1 MVFIKNLFKKPIVI
15 VAAVVLIIIVGYFSL
30 SGSKAP
36 TYNSIVVQRGSVLQ
50 EVSVTGRVK
59 PAQSVDL
66 AFEKGGKVAV
76 INVAVGDIA
85 VAGQTLMRLENG
97 DLYAQLLGA
106 QANLK
111 SQTAQLAEL
120 KSGTR
125 PEEIEIQ
132 KVKVANAE
140 LALGDAKTGLI
151 DVLQDAYVKSDDAI
165 RNKVDQ
171 FFNNPRTSS
180 PTINFSANSS
190 QIKYDLEL
198 GRLVMESTL
207 VSWNSSLTNLT
218 VNSDLSLY
226 IRNAKNNLTQIKS
239 FLDEASL
246 SVNALTANSNL
257 TQTTIDGWKAA
268 VYTAR
273 TNIGTATA
281 NLSTSEESLNSA
293 ESDVTLAKNE
303 LVLDRAGTVPE
314 QILAQEANVEK
325 AQANVTDYS
334 AQLAKS
340 IIRSPINGIVTAQNT
355 KVGEIV
361 PTNTVVVSV
370 ISRTKFEMET
380 NVAEADISK
389 VEVGDFASVT
399 LDAYGSDVF
408 FDAKV
413 TAIDPAETIIEG
425 VATYK
430 TTLQFISEDARVK
443 SGMTANIDINTA
455 KLDNV
460 LAIPQRAII
469 SKDGDKSVQ
478 ILINNT
484 IKEVPVKIGLRG
496 SDGKIEIIEG
506 VKEGDTVVIPS

>member
-1 MVFIKNLFKKPIVI
+1 
-15 VAAVVLIIIVGYFSL
+15 
-30 SGSKAP
+30 
-36 TYNSIVVQRGSVLQ
+36 
-50 EVSVTGRVK
+50 
-59 PAQSVDL
+59 
-66 AFEKGGKVAV
+66 
-76 INVAVGDIA
+76 
-85 VAGQTLMRLENG
+85 
-97 DLYAQLLGA
+97 
-106 QANLK
+106 
-111 SQTAQLAEL
+111 
-120 KSGTR
+120 
-125 PEEIEIQ
+125 
-132 KVKVANAE
+132 
-140 LALGDAKTGLI
+140 
-151 DVLQDAYVKSDDAI
+151 I

-190 QIKYDLEL
+190 QIKYDLESS
-198 GRLVMESTL
+198 RLVIESTL
-207 VSWNSSLTNLT
+207 VSWNNSLASLT

-226 IRNAKNNLTQIKS
+226 ISNAKNNLAQIKS

-246 SVNALTANSNL
+246 SINALTANSNL
-257 TQTTIDGWKAA
+257 TQTTIDAWKAA
-268 VYTAR
+268 VYAAR
-273 TNIGTATA
+273 TNIGTATT
-281 NLSTSEESLNSA
+281 NLSTEEQSLNSA

-303 LVLDRAGTVPE
+303 LILDQAGTVPE

-361 PTNTVVVSV
+361 SANTVVVSV
-370 ISRTKFEMET
+370 ISKTKFEMEAS
-380 NVAEADISK
+380 VAEADISK
-389 VEVGDFASVT
+389 VKVGDFASVT
-399 LDAYGSDVF
+399 LDAYGGDVF

-455 KLDNV
+455 KVDNV
-460 LAIPQRAII
+460 LVVPQRAII

-484 IKEVPVKIGLRG
+484 VKEVPVKIGLRG
-496 SDGKIEIIEG
+496 SDGQVEIITG
-506 VKEGDTVVIPS
+506 VKEGDKVVISQ